1 MDEGNRMATR
11 RATDRVGTR
20 LILKYEWTLGEPI
33 GDPAGFGKVFAASS
47 PEHPEAIAKL
57 VPKAPGAEREMLF
70 ADDLRGVRNVVP
82 VIDSGETTDNWV
94 LIMPR
99 ADKSLLAHLKQVA
112 GPLPLPD
119 AVAILADLAVTLSDL
134 DGRVVHRDLKP
145 ANVLLLDGR
154 WCLADFG
161 ISRYAEAT
169 TAPDTRKLAWT
180 PAYAAPEQWRA
191 ERAASATDV
200 YALGIIAY
208 ELLAG
213 VRPFQGPAAHDY
225 REQHLHAAPPG
236 LTEVPAAMAALV
248 EQCLFKAP
256 ETRPTPRN
264 VLARLARAAQAAPSG
279 GLAALQEANRAEVA
293 RRGESVRAALA
304 SRSAEERRMDLVNA
318 ASKLLTRI
326 TDALKNAVLEAAP
339 SVELRTWHTGGWQLT
354 LNDAELEFVAATKTP
369 ADAWDGLQPPAF
381 NVVAHAAL
389 GVTIPSDQHGYQ
401 GRSHSLW
408 YCDAQEEGRYHWFET
423 AFMISPLMRKTAPR
437 VPFSRS
443 PGIEAA
449 KAVGNGIAEFQVA
462 WPFTAI
468 GAEDL
473 DEFISRWAGW
483 FATAAQGRLRRP
495 NTMPERRPQGSWRR

>member
-1 MDEGNRMATR
+1 MA
-11 RATDRVGTR
+11 TR
-20 LILKYEWTLGEPI
+20 LILKDEWTLGERV
-33 GDPAGFGKVFAASS
+33 GDAAGFGKVFAASS
-47 PEHPEAIAKL
+47 SEHPEAVAKL

-82 VIDSGETTDNWV
+82 VIDSGETTDDWV
-94 LIMPR
+94 LVMPR

-112 GPLPLPD
+112 DPLPLAE
-119 AVAILADLAVTLSDL
+119 AVAILADLAATLSDL

-191 ERAASATDV
+191 ERATSATDV

-213 VRPFQGPAAHDY
+213 VRPFRGPAAHDY
-225 REQHLHAAPPG
+225 REQHLHATPPV

-248 EQCLFKAP
+248 EECLFKAP
-256 ETRPTPRN
+256 ETRPTPSN
-264 VLARLARAAQAAPSG
+264 VLARLARAAQATPNG

-304 SRSAEERRMDLVNA
+304 SRSAEERRVDLVNS

-326 TDALKNAVLEAAP
+326 ADALKDAVLEAAP
-339 SVELRTWHTGGWQLT
+339 SVALQTWHTGGWKLT
-354 LNDAELEFVAATKTP
+354 LNEAELEFVAATKTP
-369 ADAWDGLQPPAF
+369 TDPWGGWQPPAF

-389 GVTIPSDQHGYQ
+389 GVTIPRDQYGYE

-408 YCDAQEEGRYHWFET
+408 YCDAQDEGRYHWFET
-423 AFMISPLMRKTAPR
+423 AFMISPLMSTTTAR
-437 VPFSRS
+437 VPFARS

-449 KAVGNGIAEFQVA
+449 KAVWNGMAEFQVA

-468 GAEDL
+468 GTGDL
-473 DEFISRWAGW
+473 DEFIGRWGGW
-483 FATAAQGRLRRP
+483 FAAAAQGRLRHP
-495 NTMPERRPQGSWRR
+495 NSVPERQPQGSWRR